1 MKPKLTTCLFIV
13 TLLCACTKK
22 AEDTSKT
29 DAQIDHYLQ
38 LIEAKQ
44 NPESGMDLI
53 KKHYTA
59 VSDLLQQAGLK
70 AQADRYLKQ
79 AVESQIAAPPLQGV
93 DKTIQQ
99 ALVILI
105 HRELDQ
111 VLHSPRD
118 SGKAVA
124 NACALYGGLRSTAER
139 RGKYFGSDR
148 LFTDWIEDS
157 FKKLKD
163 GTNPQEAVQSVYDA
177 IDDIYFLSVLYE
189 LEGIAANRGVNE
201 IIVQE
206 KQIEGLLFYE
216 IIHPSAKNSEASKAV
231 RSELAK
237 DGNEMELDL
246 IKQNLKLAFPEKS
259 ARYQK
264 KF

>member
-1 MKPKLTTCLFIV
+1 MKTKLIPCLAV
-13 TLLCACTKK
+13 LALLCACAKK
-22 AEDTSKT
+22 TEDTSKI
-29 DAQIDHYLQ
+29 ANQINQYLQ

-44 NPESGMDLI
+44 NPESGMALI
-53 KKHYTA
+53 KKHYAA

-79 AVESQIAAPPLQGV
+79 AEESQVAAPPLQGV

-99 ALVILI
+99 ALVILL

-111 VLHSPRD
+111 VLHNPHD
-118 SGKAVA
+118 SGNAVA
-124 NACALYGGLRSTAER
+124 NAYALYGGLRSIAER
-139 RGKYFGSDR
+139 RGNYFGSDR
-148 LFTDWIEDS
+148 LFADWIEDS
-157 FKKLKD
+157 FKKLKG

-177 IDDIYFLSVLYE
+177 IDDVYFLSVLYE

-216 IIHPSAKNSEASKAV
+216 IIRPSAKNSTANETV

-237 DGNEMELDL
+237 DGNEMDLDL

-264 KF
+264 NF